1 MSLSPAAVA
10 GIVAGSIVA
19 VVLLFVLF
27 LVLFR
32 AWMRGPT
39 KGSDNPKRLDGNVR
53 TWHTKKVL
61 SFQKKPPAFY
71 NVYYSEMKH
80 FV

>member
-39 KGSDNPKRLDGNVR
+39 KGSDNPKRLDGKVKKQ
-53 TWHTKKVL
+53 HTKKLFKIALFV
-61 SFQKKPPAFY
+61 Y
-71 NVYYSEMKH
+71 NVYYNEMKH

>member
-39 KGSDNPKRLDGNVR
+39 KGSDNPKRLDGKVR
-53 TWHTKKVL
+53 KWHTKKVL
-61 SFQKKPPAFY
+61 SFQK
-71 NVYYSEMKH
+71 
-80 FV
+80 